1 MSENIITKDIVRQF
15 TFGVKVR
22 GAYVQQ
28 PERARLVG
36 IEEDVSIFSVDAK
49 SLYPSIMIFNNIS
62 EETLRA
68 RVYDSVIV
76 SKALDILK
84 KAIESDNATRNQIK
98 AVFKDALYQ
107 QFHMFVQREKPQKM
121 KETLEINSVYYSN
134 IFNTLV
140 DSGYTFEDI
149 CSPIDDRSYY
159 LLKSFLHP
167 LLEALT
173 WTSPYNRGYNN
184 TVTSYVFFPEQFENK
199 IKNAWVLQDI
209 YSTKSKLVFVD
220 KRELTEKFFSN
231 YILNPFGTLF
241 ETHKNRLA
249 NDVKFLKF
257 ALENRDAVKNE
268 MIVLSQLYEEIT
280 SDNLYAK
287 QLLEYLYNGDYTKI
301 DSKLLEKSNLK
312 KIMEAKRIDDLRRL
326 SLVPRGSPEEAL
338 ILSNFFRNLKQGAA
352 KVFANTSYGIKGLLT
367 FQFAAPVLG
376 NSITTGGKIYG
387 IKVAQYMAAKVLD
400 EQKYAPSVA

>member
-1 MSENIITKDIVRQF
+1 MSNNVITKDIVRQF

-36 IEEDVSIFSVDAK
+36 IKEDVSIFSVDAK
-49 SLYPSIMIFNNIS
+49 ALYPSVMIFNNIS
-62 EETLRA
+62 EETLRG

-84 KAIESDNATRNQIK
+84 KAIEADENTRKQIK
-98 AVFKDALYQ
+98 SVFKDALFQ
-107 QFHMFVQREKPQKM
+107 QFHMYVQREKPQKM

-134 IFNTLV
+134 LFNTIV
-140 DSGYTFEDI
+140 DSGYSFKNI
-149 CSPIDDRSYY
+149 CEPIDDRSYY
-159 LLKSFLHP
+159 LLKSYLHP

-184 TVTSYVFFPEQFENK
+184 TITSYVFFPERFESK
-199 IKNAWVLQDI
+199 IKNAWILQDI
-209 YSTKSKLVFVD
+209 YSTKSKLVFVNQQ
-220 KRELTEKFFSN
+220 ELIEKFFSK

-241 ETHKNRLA
+241 ETHKNKLA
-249 NDVKFLKF
+249 NDVKFLKY
-257 ALENRDAVKNE
+257 ALENRDAVKGE
-268 MIVLSQLYEEIT
+268 MIVLSQLYEEII

-287 QLLEYLYNGDYTKI
+287 QLLDLLYNREYDKI
-301 DSKLLEKSNLK
+301 DDELIEKSNLK
-312 KIMEAKRIDDLRRL
+312 SIMEAKKIDDIRRL

-338 ILSNFFRNLKQGAA
+338 ILSNFFRNLKQSAA
-352 KVFANTSYGIKGLLT
+352 KVFANTSFGIKGLLT
-367 FQFAAPVLG
+367 FPFAAPVLG

-387 IKVAQYMAAKVLD
+387 IKVAQYMTADVLD
-400 EQKYAPSVA
+400 KRLRTPAA